1 MPGMADTTTTFDFPM
16 SRRDLG
22 DWLAAKRVEGWA
34 WDGESPEVVVIED
47 VTHLRYTFTRA

>member
-47 VTHLRYTFTRA
+47 VTHLRYTFTQA